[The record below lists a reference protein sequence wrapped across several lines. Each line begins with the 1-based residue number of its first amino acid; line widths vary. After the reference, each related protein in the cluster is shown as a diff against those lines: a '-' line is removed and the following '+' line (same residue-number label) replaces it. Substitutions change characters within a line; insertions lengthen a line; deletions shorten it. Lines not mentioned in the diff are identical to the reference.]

1 MATLPTARSVYG
13 KGTSGATC
21 KRHNQLRKATAI
33 AFELYGEF
41 GPDLNISL
49 INRLTNADMAAAAAR
64 AEVNPPTSDE
74 TRNAVKLLLRVYL
87 TLGRLDL
94 TGQNTMQV
102 ADQSLQAA
110 LADALGSDLPTTAI
124 NPLGLT
130 VLLLPIDRQL

>member
-1 MATLPTARSVYG
+1 MATLPDARSVYR
-13 KGTSGATC
+13 KGTPGPTC
-21 KRHNQLRKATAI
+21 KRHSQLRKATAI
-33 AFELYGEF
+33 AFDLF
-41 GPDLNISL
+41 GVFGTDLSISL
-49 INRLTNADMAAAAAR
+49 INRLTDADMAAAAAR
-64 AEVNPPTSDE
+64 AGVNPPNSDE

-110 LADALGSDLPTTAI
+110 LADALGSQQPTTAI
-124 NPLGLT
+124 NPLGLS